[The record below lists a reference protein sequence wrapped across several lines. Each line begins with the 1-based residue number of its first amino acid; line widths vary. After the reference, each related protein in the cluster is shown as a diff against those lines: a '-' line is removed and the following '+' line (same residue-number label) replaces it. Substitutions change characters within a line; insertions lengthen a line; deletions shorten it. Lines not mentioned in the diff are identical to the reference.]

1 MEIYVKIILVS
12 YLRREDFKMP
22 TQTIT
27 PSFPLVINEDTGNY
41 EAYGI
46 ADLTKVVDQNIKMT
60 LLTVPGER
68 MMDQNFGVGLSR
80 YLFEND
86 TTIKRG
92 VSYISGDIPPLRENI
107 LSQLSTYVSYITIQ
121 DLQIDLVGDSNLM
134 NIKIKY
140 FVNDSN
146 TASLF
151 DLTIGEVNNSLP

>member
-1 MEIYVKIILVS
+1 MAMNVKTTLES
-12 YLRREDFKMP
+12 YLNKKVFNMP
-22 TQTIT
+22 TYTIA
-27 PSFPLVINEDTGNY
+27 PSFPLRINEDTGNY
-41 EAYGI
+41 ETYGI
-46 ADLTKVVDQNIKMT
+46 SDLTKVVDQNIKMT

-92 VSYISGDIPPLRENI
+92 ASNLPPLRENI

-121 DLQIDLVGDSNLM
+121 DLQIDLLGDSNLV

-151 DLTIGEVNNSLP
+151 DLTINEVDDNVL

>member
-1 MEIYVKIILVS
+1 MAMNVKTTLES
-12 YLRREDFKMP
+12 YLNKKVFNMP
-22 TQTIT
+22 TYTIA
-27 PSFPLVINEDTGNY
+27 PSFPLRINEDTGNY
-41 EAYGI
+41 ETYGI
-46 ADLTKVVDQNIKMT
+46 SDLTKVVDQNIKMT

-92 VSYISGDIPPLRENI
+92 ASNLPPLRENI
-107 LSQLSTYVSYITIQ
+107 LSQVTTYVPYIRIQ
-121 DLQIDLVGDSNLM
+121 DLQINLSGDSNLV

-151 DLTIGEVNNSLP
+151 DLTINEVDDNVL